1 MTDLGLRFKVCDKWM
16 SIVNLMIF
24 MKPKMRRKIRFCIK
38 PYFRNTII

>member
-24 MKPKMRRKIRFCIK
+24 MKPKMRRKIRNYSAVVK
-38 PYFRNTII
+38 